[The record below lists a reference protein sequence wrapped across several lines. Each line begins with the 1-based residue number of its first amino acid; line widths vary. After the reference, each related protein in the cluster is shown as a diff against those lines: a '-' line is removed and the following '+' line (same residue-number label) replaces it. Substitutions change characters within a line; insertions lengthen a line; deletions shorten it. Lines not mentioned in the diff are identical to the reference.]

1 MEHTPFT
8 TILDYDF
15 QNPHL
20 LHLALTHSSWS
31 NEHHVEEHNERV
43 EFLGDAV
50 LELCVSRFLYDRFP
64 QAREG
69 DLTRLRSALVNT
81 RMLANVARRI
91 GLDIVLQLGR
101 GEEQQGGR
109 QRDALLADALEAVLG
124 AVFLDGGFEAA
135 GAVIDRLFSEQWP
148 KQIASSDVQ
157 RDFKSRLQE
166 VTQRLLRSLPVY
178 VLLDSEGPEHDK
190 RFTVR
195 VTVSDGRFWI
205 GTASS
210 MKRAEHEAARQALDA
225 LEQEAPETSD

>member
-15 QNPHL
+15 QNSHL

-43 EFLGDAV
+43 EFLGDSV

-81 RMLANVARRI
+81 RMLANVARHI

-135 GAVIDRLFSEQWP
+135 WTVVDRLFTGQWP
-148 KQIASSDVQ
+148 KQIESSSA

-195 VTVSDGRFWI
+195 VAVSDGRFWI

-210 MKRAEHEAARQALDA
+210 MKRAEHKAARQALEA
-225 LEQEAPETSD
+225 LERGASEISD